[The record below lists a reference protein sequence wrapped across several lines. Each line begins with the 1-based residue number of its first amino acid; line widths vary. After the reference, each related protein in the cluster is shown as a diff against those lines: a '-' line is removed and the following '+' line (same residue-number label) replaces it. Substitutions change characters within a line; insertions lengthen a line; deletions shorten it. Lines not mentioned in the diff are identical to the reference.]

1 MSVVF
6 RQDCLGRNRVKY
18 RRGWLEKVFISED
31 DELIVE
37 LERDYL
43 EVSMRSVV
51 YGGME
56 REKVAKKGDG

>member
-1 MSVVF
+1 M
-6 RQDCLGRNRVKY
+6 
-18 RRGWLEKVFISED
+18 EKVLIIED

-56 REKVAKKGDG
+56 REKVAKKGEE